1 MIIQCPYCTTSYQ
14 LEPARLTGKSP
25 MLKCSRCDR
34 IFPAP
39 AAKAKN
45 RPAPASSAAEDTAPA
60 ADKNL
65 TLPFHQAAWKEE
77 ETPAG
82 SEDLKI
88 AEPEEEQFTLGDEDK
103 SEEFT
108 LPEEMPEPDAPA
120 LMKPGAPHP
129 REEDDESET
138 SWSDDETAEAP
149 RRRESSPVAPLLV
162 FAGIVVAAYFVF
174 ASALLSSPALRSRVL
189 GRLPFI
195 GSLGADRLMTRKV
208 ALSDVVG
215 NYQRIKDGKE
225 VFVITGKALNTAP
238 VGLHSVQ
245 IAGRLYANDGRAL
258 DEKVIYCGNVISA
271 KVLRDLTPREL
282 SVLQKLNPPKRFTI
296 EPGESSTFVIVF
308 MDPPRGAAEF
318 AVRVAAAQHQT

>member
-1 MIIQCPYCTTSYQ
+1 VIIQCPYCATSYQ
-14 LEPARLTGKSP
+14 LEPARLAGKSP
-25 MLKCSRCDR
+25 MLKCSRCDH

-39 AAKAKN
+39 AAKSKK
-45 RPAPASSAAEDTAPA
+45 RPTPPLSVAEDAAPA

-65 TLPFHQAAWKEE
+65 TLPFHEAAWKEDAE
-77 ETPAG
+77 PAD
-82 SEDLKI
+82 SEDLKV
-88 AEPEEEQFTLGDEDK
+88 AEPEEAQFTLGDEDK
-103 SEEFT
+103 SEEFA
-108 LPEEMPEPDAPA
+108 LPEETPEPDAPA
-120 LMKPGAPHP
+120 LMKPSTPTS
-129 REEDDESET
+129 REEDDET
-138 SWSDDETAEAP
+138 SWSDEDTAEEP
-149 RRRESSPVAPLLV
+149 RRRESNLVVPLLA
-162 FAGIVVAAYFVF
+162 FAGIVAAMYFVF
-174 ASALLSSPALRSRVL
+174 ASALVSSPALRNRVL
-189 GRLPFI
+189 GRVPFI

-238 VGLHSVQ
+238 VGLYSVQ
-245 IAGRLYANDGRAL
+245 IAGKLYASDGRAL

-296 EPGESSTFVIVF
+296 EPGEASTFVIVF

-318 AVRVAAAQHQT
+318 AVRVVAAEHQA